1 MNQPIQGSLEY
12 WAQIKPNETAIVDEN
27 GYELTWK
34 EWNRQADLLA
44 DAFERAGLRA
54 NDIVAV
60 RSQIRT
66 EWFVVNRALAK
77 IGCMQIGLNW
87 HFTLPEILHVMK
99 DSGAC
104 AVVFDDPAP
113 DVLLPLWDEIP
124 LKTMVGINTTPHP
137 EVEQYEKMI
146 SEREVQPRISK
157 AIKPELIIYTSG
169 TTGHPKGVYKDPA
182 LAMKNLNVLL
192 EYQQDMLES
201 SGFMK
206 TGNIS
211 LVNTPLH
218 HGLGP
223 HNAEITH
230 KSGGKVVLLKKFDP
244 EKTLELIM
252 KHKITRWTSVPTLL
266 KRIAQLP
273 KDVLN
278 KYDVSS
284 VVTLSV
290 GAAPVPYSLKEWA
303 MDYFGEHCVYE
314 GYGSSEAGLIS
325 ILQPELQ
332 RKKPGSCGYPYKHV
346 QIEIR
351 DEDGQKLNA
360 GEVGVIWVKTPVCI
374 DRYLNKE
381 KLGPDTLDENGFFQT
396 GDMGYLDDE
405 GYLYISD
412 RIKDMI
418 ISGGVN
424 IYPAEIEAVIQ
435 KHPAV
440 QDVAVIGIPDEE
452 FGEQIKAFCE
462 INGNVSVTEEELI
475 EYCRGQL
482 ASYKR
487 PRSIEFIDEL
497 PRNTVGKITKNELR
511 KAYWKERER
520 NV

>member
-12 WAQIKPNETAIVDEN
+12 WAQIKPTEAAIIDEN
-27 GYELTWK
+27 GNVLTWK

-44 DAFERAGLRA
+44 DAFVRAGLRPK
-54 NDIVAV
+54 DIVAV
-60 RSQIRT
+60 RSQIRP

-77 IGCMQIGLNW
+77 IGCIQIGLNW
-87 HFTLPEILHVMK
+87 HFTLPEVLHVMK

-104 AVVFDDPAP
+104 AVVFDDPTP
-113 DVLLPLWDEIP
+113 DTLLPLWDHIP

-137 EVEQYEKMI
+137 EVHSYENLI
-146 SEREVQPRISK
+146 SERIVEPRISK
-157 AIKPELIIYTSG
+157 VTKPELIIYTSG

-182 LAMKNLNVLL
+182 LAMKNLDALL
-192 EYQQDMLES
+192 EYQQDMLVQ
-201 SGFMK
+201 SGFME

-223 HNAEITH
+223 YNAEITH
-230 KSGGKVVLLKKFDP
+230 KSGGTVVLLKKFDA

-252 KHKITRWTSVPTLL
+252 EHKVTRWTCVPTLL

-273 KDVLN
+273 EDVLS
-278 KYDVSS
+278 KYNVSS
-284 VVTLSV
+284 LVTLSV

-303 MDYFGEHCVYE
+303 MSYFGEHCVYE
-314 GYGSSEAGLIS
+314 GYGSSEAGLIT
-325 ILQPELQ
+325 ILRPELQ

-346 QIEIR
+346 QLMIR
-351 DEDGQKLNA
+351 DENGRNLKA

-396 GDMGYLDDE
+396 GDMGYLDEE
-405 GYLYISD
+405 GYLYIND
-412 RIKDMI
+412 RMKDMI

-424 IYPAEIEAVIQ
+424 IYPAEIEAALQ
-435 KHPAV
+435 KHPAI

-452 FGEQIKAFCE
+452 FGEQIKAICE
-462 INGNVSVTEEELI
+462 INSDITVTEEELI
-475 EYCRGQL
+475 EYCKRML

-487 PRSIEFIDEL
+487 PRSIEFVDEL
-497 PRNTVGKITKNELR
+497 PKNTVGKITKNVLR
-511 KAYWKERER
+511 EPYWREKERK
-520 NV
+520 V